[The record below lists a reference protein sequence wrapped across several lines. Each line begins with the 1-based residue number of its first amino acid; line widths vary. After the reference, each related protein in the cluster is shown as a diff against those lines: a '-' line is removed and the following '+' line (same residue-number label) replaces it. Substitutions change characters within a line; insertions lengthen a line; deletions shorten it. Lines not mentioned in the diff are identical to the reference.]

1 MFSKSLGMP
10 MSMPTLVPTEATN
23 ETKKKQMNEN
33 FLAPR
38 HQTKNAKWEQIV
50 CQYQLFK
57 LHSSLL

>member
-50 CQYQLFK
+50 L
-57 LHSSLL
+57 SVSII